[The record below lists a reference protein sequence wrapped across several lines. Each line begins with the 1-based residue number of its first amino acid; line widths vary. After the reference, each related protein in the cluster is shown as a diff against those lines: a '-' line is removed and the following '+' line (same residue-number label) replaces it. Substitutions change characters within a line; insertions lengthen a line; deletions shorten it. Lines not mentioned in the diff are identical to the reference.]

1 MPESP
6 AAQEVSLLEA
16 RALEL
21 VDEADLVALTQ
32 SLVRIPGENPP
43 GEEAARV
50 DALVAACRARDL
62 TVERTTC
69 ADGRDNV
76 SATTA
81 GGDGPRLL
89 LLGHTDVVPVG
100 EGWTVEPFGG
110 TVRDGRIFGRGTS
123 DMLGG
128 LAASVV
134 AMDVVQRAAAE
145 AGVALG
151 GRVELAATVDEEEGG
166 IGIRRFMQ
174 SHETPDGGGR
184 GPREEPRGVTYLG
197 CITAEPTDL
206 QTIVAARGD
215 CYLDITV
222 HGLAAH
228 AGRPSD
234 GRNAIYGAARVI
246 ESLRAWN
253 DELAASPHPLVG
265 AATWSVGIVSGGQ
278 GTAIVP
284 ATCRVQADR
293 RLLPG
298 EDPDA
303 VLRDVVVRLD
313 GLGLDGDGLRVE
325 VAMPMNM
332 PGFET
337 SPDERF
343 VAEVD
348 RALADAGGPGLPLGG
363 WTAACDGGYVSRDF
377 GVPTVVLG
385 PGSVNDQAHRPDESV
400 AIAELVVAAQT
411 YVRAAVRLLA
421 VQDAQA

>member
-1 MPESP
+1 MPEP
-6 AAQEVSLLEA
+6 AVTEGITQLEA
-16 RALEL
+16 HALEL
-21 VDEADLVALTQ
+21 LDEAALVELTT

-50 DALVAACRARDL
+50 DALVDACRQRDL
-62 TVERTTC
+62 SVERMT
-69 ADGRDNV
+69 AAAGRDNV
-76 SATTA
+76 RATTR

-100 EGWTVEPFGG
+100 DGWTVEPFGG
-110 TVRDGRIFGRGTS
+110 LVRDGRIYGRGS
-123 DMLGG
+123 ADMLGG

-134 AMDVVQRAAAE
+134 AMDVVQRAAAATGTE
-145 AGVALG
+145 LS
-151 GRVELAATVDEEEGG
+151 GRIELAATVDEEEGG
-166 IGIRRFMQ
+166 IGIRRFMEQ
-174 SHETPDGGGR
+174 QP
-184 GPREEPRGVTYLG
+184 PVYVG

-253 DELAASPHPLVG
+253 DELAADAHPLVG
-265 AATWSVGIVSGGQ
+265 PATWSVGIVTGGQ

-298 EDPDA
+298 EDHDG
-303 VLRDVVVRLD
+303 VLREVVARI
-313 GLGLDGDGLRVE
+313 GTLGLERDGLRAE
-325 VAMPMNM
+325 VDMPMSM

-337 SPDERF
+337 DSDDGF
-343 VAEVD
+343 VRTVD
-348 RALADAGGPGLPLGG
+348 RALAESGGPGLPLGG
-363 WTAACDGGYVSRDF
+363 WTAACDGGYVSRDL
-377 GVPTVVLG
+377 GVPTLVLG

-400 AIAELVVAAQT
+400 SIAELMTAART

-421 VQDAQA
+421 ADGARV